1 MTAAA
6 QRQSM
11 TDLGRYEVL
20 FRLASG
26 GMAEVFVA
34 RQRGEG
40 GFERVVA
47 IKRMLAHIADD
58 DRFVAMF
65 LDEARLA
72 AYISSPHVVQ
82 TLDVDVDD
90 QGSPFIVMDL
100 VIGLTLAQILRASSA
115 RKAFI
120 PVGIATEMLAQA
132 GDGLYDAH
140 NAVTPTGLALNIVHR
155 DVSPQNTLVGIDG
168 RIRIMDFGVA
178 RALARVTK
186 TSTGEFKGKISYFS
200 PEQAEGRELDCRSD
214 VFAHG
219 IVAWETYVGSRLFK
233 SENPLSVLDAI
244 RNQPIPLVSELR
256 PEVPEA
262 IAKVVAKALERK
274 VEDRYQDARTFSRD
288 LRRAAEALPD
298 PPDAR
303 AVGLYVKDISGTV
316 LDQMQQRIS
325 EAFQRNSVIDAD
337 GRASVPSMSGKS
349 KLRFIAQRNNNSED
363 GIENLVSE
371 PPPPDSMSPGTSV
384 VKKQS
389 SLLDGAPSMP
399 GTRLSNVDP
408 RRTPSGA
415 IRSDNPTMVG
425 SQAGRY
431 SQIHGEAKPGGG
443 RKVLY
448 AGIALALVG
457 VSAAVAYVSMSK
469 PPAAPVQATAPAP
482 TTPPAQGANP
492 VAPTPP
498 AQPINAEATATPIPE
513 VPANP
518 APNTPVVSAAGGRRP
533 GRTVAASA
541 AQAAPAAAPQVIT
554 NTITVQDPAA
564 LARAQVAEE
573 ARRAAEARARD
584 AEEARRIAE
593 ERARAASMQQAAPQ
607 RGNFED
613 EF

>member
-6 QRQSM
+6 QRQTM

-58 DRFVAMF
+58 ERFVAMF

-132 GDGLYDAH
+132 ADGLYDAH
-140 NAVTPTGLALNIVHR
+140 NATTPTGLALGIVHR

-168 RIRIMDFGVA
+168 RVRIMDFGVA

-256 PEVPEA
+256 PEVPES

-274 VEDRYQDARTFSRD
+274 VEDRYQDARTFARD

-337 GRASVPSMSGKS
+337 GRASVPSMAGKS
-349 KLRFIAQRNNNSED
+349 KLRFVAPRNNDD
-363 GIENLVSE
+363 GIEDLVSE
-371 PPPPDSMSPGTSV
+371 PPPPDTMSPGTSV

-431 SQIHGEAKPGGG
+431 SQIHDEAKPNGG
-443 RKVLY
+443 RKALY

-457 VSAAVAYVSMSK
+457 ASAAIAYVSMSK
-469 PPAAPVQATAPAP
+469 PPPAPVQTAAPTPAP
-482 TTPPAQGANP
+482 QPAPVAAP

-498 AQPINAEATATPIPE
+498 PQPINAEAAATPTPE
-513 VPANP
+513 VPENP
-518 APNTPVVSAAGGRRP
+518 APGTPVVSPVGGRRP
-533 GRTVAASA
+533 GRTGAATSA
-541 AQAAPAAAPQVIT
+541 AQAAPAAPQVIT
-554 NTITVQDPAA
+554 NTVTVQDPAA
-564 LARAQVAEE
+564 IARAQAAEE
-573 ARRAAEARARD
+573 ARRL
-584 AEEARRIAE
+584 AE
-593 ERARAASMQQAAPQ
+593 ERARAAEERARAAAAAAAAAAMQQAAPQ
-607 RGNFED
+607 RGNFES